1 MTTFFNGN
9 RRKIVS
15 IIALA
20 AIAVASLI
28 YTQYIIDRLMEQ
40 ERASVSLWA
49 KAIEYN
55 SRDLYPDT
63 RLELDELRKSLSGLS
78 TVSAGQL
85 VEWNRV
91 IENAQTELSNAA
103 LDFVSDLVIENRSE
117 IPSIVTD
124 ADGTIINSNNVD
136 ERQLIPA
143 TVQQFEMLNTPI
155 RIPVQRFDGG
165 VDYQFVYYGHSGIIQ
180 SLRFFPYLQFGF
192 LTIFLGLV
200 YANLMNIRKTEQS
213 NLWVGM
219 AKEAAHQLGTPL
231 SSMFGWIELLR
242 SNARDDTTLSIV
254 HELEEDVRRLQKVAE
269 RFNKIG
275 SGTELKLQ
283 RIEPI
288 LTTVV
293 EYIEK
298 RLPQFRKNVMIR
310 KEIDEDLKVPINHD
324 LFTWA
329 IENVMKNALDAV
341 DSQQENAFVE
351 IRSFVEQNMLVIE
364 IQDSGKGIEKRH
376 FEEIFK
382 PGYSTKKRGWGLGLS
397 LTRRII
403 EDYHGGRIF
412 IHSSVIGE
420 GTTFR
425 LMIPIETKPWTSS

>member
-1 MTTFFNGN
+1 MTNFFNGN
-9 RRKIVS
+9 RRKIIS

-20 AIAVASLI
+20 AIAVASLV
-28 YTQYIIDRLMEQ
+28 YTQYIIDKLMEQ

-55 SRDLYPDT
+55 SRDLYPET
-63 RLELDELRKSLSGLS
+63 RRELDGLRKNLSDL
-78 TVSAGQL
+78 TNVTPVQML
-85 VEWNRV
+85 EWNRI

-103 LDFVSDLVIENRSE
+103 LDFVSDLIIENRSE

-124 ADGTIINSNNVD
+124 ADGNIINSNNVD
-136 ERQLIPA
+136 ERQLVPA
-143 TVQQFEMLNTPI
+143 TVQQFATLNTPI
-155 RIPVQRFDGG
+155 RISVQRFDGG
-165 VDYQFVYYGHSGIIQ
+165 IDYQFVYYGHSGIIQ
-180 SLRFFPYLQFGF
+180 SLRFFPYLQFSL
-192 LTIFLGLV
+192 LTIFLALV
-200 YANLMNIRKTEQS
+200 YTNLMNIRKTEQS

-242 SNARDDTTLSIV
+242 TNAQDDSTLNIV

-275 SGTELKLQ
+275 SGTELKIQ

-288 LTTVV
+288 LTTVI

-310 KEIDEDLKVPINHD
+310 KHIDEDLKVPINGD

-329 IENVMKNALDAV
+329 IENLMKNALDAV

-351 IRSFVEQNMLVIE
+351 IRSFVEQNELVIE

-412 IHSSVIGE
+412 IHNSVIGE

-425 LMIPIETKPWTSS
+425 LMIPIETKS